1 MTTHRTLR
9 ETLEIQQARSAPMY
23 ERLKRAQIESD
34 GLRDMRH
41 LHRVHQAEETGAMRA
56 LGWLFVFLAGTGLG
70 ACLAGWW
77 VGLL

>member
-1 MTTHRTLR
+1 MSTHKTMR
-9 ETLEIQQARSAPMY
+9 EIIELQSIRSAPMY
-23 ERLKRAQIESD
+23 ERLKRAQLESE

-41 LHRVHQAEETGAMRA
+41 LHRVHQAEESSSMRA